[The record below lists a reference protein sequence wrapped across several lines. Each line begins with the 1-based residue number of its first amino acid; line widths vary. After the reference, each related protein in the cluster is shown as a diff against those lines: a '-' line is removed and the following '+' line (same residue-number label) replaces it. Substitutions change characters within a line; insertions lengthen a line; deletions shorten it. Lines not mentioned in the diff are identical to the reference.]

1 MKVIVFGGT
10 GDQGAAQV
18 RALAGTEHE
27 PVCISRSAHPMTV
40 AERSVETRAAQLS
53 DRASLRAAMAG
64 ADAVFLNLPST
75 SFQTAEPLLQA
86 TAWIAEDA
94 AAAGI
99 GSIVFNT
106 SLPVPQE
113 ARGFAAQD
121 ARHAMRRLLFAS
133 GVPSVSIQPVVFLD
147 NLLKGWAWPPIAE
160 RDIIVY
166 PHRPDLDV
174 SWICHDDLA
183 ALMIAALERP
193 ALAGRSF
200 AVGGAETV
208 RLPQLA
214 RKLSRAWERPLGW
227 ESQPIDQFC
236 ERMRHVFD
244 GRASLDEDQL
254 ITELFRIYTWYNT
267 SPEHP
272 FRVDMADVLKELPVT
287 LTPIETWARRQVL
300 PPRPSADS
308 VPETVG

>member
-18 RALAGTEHE
+18 RALVHKGHD
-27 PVCISRSAHPMTV
+27 PVCVSRSARPLSID
-40 AERSVETRAAQLS
+40 AKPIETRAADLN
-53 DRASLRAAMAG
+53 DRASVRAAMAG
-64 ADAVFLNLPST
+64 GEAVFLNLPST

-86 TAWIAEDA
+86 TRWIADDA
-94 AAAGI
+94 AWAGI
-99 GSIVFNT
+99 GQLIFNT
-106 SLPVPQE
+106 SLPVPQQV
-113 ARGFAAQD
+113 RGFAAQD
-121 ARHAMRRLLFAS
+121 ARHEMRRMLFAS
-133 GVPSVSIQPVVFLD
+133 DVPTVSIQPVVFLD

-160 RDIIVY
+160 RATIVY
-166 PHRPDLDV
+166 PHREKLEV

-183 ALMIAALERP
+183 ALMIAALERSG
-193 ALAGRSF
+193 LAGRSF

-214 RKLSRAWERPLGW
+214 QKLSHAWGRPLAW

-244 GRASLDEDQL
+244 GRASLDEEQL
-254 ITELFRIYTWYNT
+254 ISELGRVYTWYNT

-272 FRVDMADVLKELPVT
+272 FRVDMTEVLKELPIA

-300 PPRPSADS
+300 PGADTI
-308 VPETVG
+308 PETAA